1 MSLPARKLSIST
13 YRQRKIET
21 HWLTMITVF
30 VSTYTQVYGKGLTVD
45 KIVSIVAFQ
54 LKAVSKRA
62 NGVSDRVMLLKKRS
76 KVIAGTCD
84 PPPSAEGE
92 PISRIVHAG
101 PAIRQ
106 IKAVNSLHEV
116 AIMHLGCLA
125 HALESTL
132 CTGSQLGTA
141 RYRLIP
147 VCSVSCAFR
156 SLCSVLLEEMPSG
169 DLGSINCGVKIHVH
183 LHKARMS
190 AVPAMVAA
198 ERHHRRELAF
208 SSTH

>member
-1 MSLPARKLSIST
+1 
-13 YRQRKIET
+13 
-21 HWLTMITVF
+21 MITVL
-30 VSTYTQVYGKGLTVD
+30 VPTYTQVYGKGLTVH

-84 PPPSAEGE
+84 PPRSAVGE
-92 PISRIVHAG
+92 PINRTVHVG

-106 IKAVNSLHEV
+106 VNAVNSLHEV
-116 AIMHLGCLA
+116 AIMHLGYLA
-125 HALESTL
+125 HALDSTL

-147 VCSVSCAFR
+147 VCSVLCAFR
-156 SLCSVLLEEMPSG
+156 SLCPMLLEKMPSD
-169 DLGSINCGVKIHVH
+169 DLGLDQLRC
-183 LHKARMS
+183 RDPRTS
-190 AVPAMVAA
+190 AQGQDVGVPAMVAA